1 MRIKVAEG
9 TKLPTLQMN
18 TAFTVEPMVN
28 VGEKIVVVDHID
40 EWTVTSFDGSLSA
53 QFEHTL
59 LVTREGIEVVTA
71 GIEKKPKSD

>member
-1 MRIKVAEG
+1 MRVRAVDGCKF
-9 TKLPTLQMN
+9 PTLQMN

-28 VGEKIVVVDHID
+28 VGEKIVVVDHLD

-59 LVTREGIEVVTA
+59 LVTREGIEVVT
-71 GIEKKPKSD
+71 EKKSK